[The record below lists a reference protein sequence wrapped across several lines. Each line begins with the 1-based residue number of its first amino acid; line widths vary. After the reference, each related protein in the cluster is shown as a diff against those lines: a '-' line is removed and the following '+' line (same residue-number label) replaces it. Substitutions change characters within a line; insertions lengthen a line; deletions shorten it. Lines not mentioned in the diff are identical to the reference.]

1 MIQRRELR
9 DTSRDIDEYQSF
21 RETFQD
27 EDKVLS
33 DGVRLAKETQRLQDV
48 LGDHEVSHAVQ
59 LREAS
64 DQNPSNRIYAP
75 VLSDSYTQLRQ
86 STDIEIVG
94 PSQMQA
100 LLRYVSDYVREDIYP
115 AGDCFVIPRYFYQ
128 EKEDYVT

>member
-64 DQNPSNRIYAP
+64 DQNPPI
-75 VLSDSYTQLRQ
+75 
-86 STDIEIVG
+86 G
-94 PSQMQA
+94 FM
-100 LLRYVSDYVREDIYP
+100 LLFSLIHIRSFGKAQIL
-115 AGDCFVIPRYFYQ
+115 
-128 EKEDYVT
+128 K